1 MLGYRPCKTFSKNE
15 CSNLVKNQ
23 SNNIFKKMI
32 VKVPHQVNLFGTQS
46 NLSYAIKQAL
56 IGATNDTNLTVKG
69 GNLVSIKA
77 TDEFRDEEIL
87 VELFNNYHL
96 PLLKNH

>member
-1 MLGYRPCKTFSKNE
+1 
-15 CSNLVKNQ
+15 
-23 SNNIFKKMI
+23 MI

-56 IGATNDTNLTVKG
+56 TGATNDTNLTVKG

-77 TDEFRDEEIL
+77 TDEIL

>member
-1 MLGYRPCKTFSKNE
+1 
-15 CSNLVKNQ
+15 
-23 SNNIFKKMI
+23 MI

-46 NLSYAIKQAL
+46 NLSYTIKQAL
-56 IGATNDTNLTVKG
+56 TGATNDTNLTVKG

-77 TDEFRDEEIL
+77 TDEIL